1 MNNNQISQGAHARV
15 LSTIN
20 RPLFWTRLF
29 LLALFLAVSLASVQP
44 RSSAQA
50 ANQAVRGR
58 TATVTS
64 PQEASARNCPECWT
78 AYQVCLANGGS
89 NCYAQ
94 YQACLAN
101 CW

>member
-15 LSTIN
+15 LSTVN

-50 ANQAVRGR
+50 ANQARI
-58 TATVTS
+58 AAVTG
-64 PQEASARNCPECWT
+64 PEETFARNCPECW
-78 AYQVCLANGGS
+78 AA
-89 NCYAQ
+89 
-94 YQACLAN
+94 YQACQVSGDPSQCWVQYQICEAN
-101 CW
+101 CH